1 MLKNLRSYASWHV
14 HAATHSF
21 NFLCRKPLATMT
33 TVIVIA
39 ISLTL
44 PVLFLVFTDNMGQL
58 TVDWQRGGHISLYL
72 KSPLSAEQEL
82 AALKDIRAISGVAEA
97 THKTRAESL
106 AELQK
111 QEGMQDIMRYLPE
124 NPLPAVI
131 DVVPALSINTPA
143 ELTQLYERLKALP
156 QVEQAKLD
164 MEWISRL
171 HAILGFVTKIAHA
184 LLVLLASAVVLIVG
198 NTLRLALQSR
208 QEEIKVLKLIGAT
221 DSFILRPFLY
231 SGAWYGLLGAI
242 FAVLFVNIFMLSVA
256 AGFQE
261 LISVYHMHFP
271 LLSLTVKQA
280 YLIVMVAIFLGWLG
294 ARLSVKR
301 QLASIEPYN

>member
-1 MLKNLRSYASWHV
+1 MLKNLRSYASWHL

-21 NFLCRKPLATMT
+21 NYLFRKPLAMMT

-44 PVLFLVFTDNMGQL
+44 PVLFLVFTDNLGQM
-58 TVDWQRGGHISLYL
+58 TIDWQRGGHISLYL
-72 KSPLSAEQEL
+72 KSPLPVEDEL
-82 AALKDIRAISGVAEA
+82 SILKDIQAINGVGKA

-106 AELQK
+106 AELQQ
-111 QEGMQDIMRYLPE
+111 QEGMHNIMHYLPE

-131 DVVPALSINTPA
+131 DVVPALTINTPSGI
-143 ELTQLYERLKALP
+143 LQLFERLKVLP

-164 MEWISRL
+164 MEWITRL

-184 LLVLLASAVVLIVG
+184 LMALLACAVALIVS
-198 NTLRLALQSR
+198 NTLRLALQNR
-208 QEEIKVLKLIGAT
+208 HEEIRVLKLIGAT

-231 SGAWYGLLGAI
+231 SGAWYGLLGAV

-256 AGFQE
+256 AAFEE
-261 LISVYHMHFP
+261 LLAVYHMHFP
-271 LLSLTVKQA
+271 LLGLTVKQA